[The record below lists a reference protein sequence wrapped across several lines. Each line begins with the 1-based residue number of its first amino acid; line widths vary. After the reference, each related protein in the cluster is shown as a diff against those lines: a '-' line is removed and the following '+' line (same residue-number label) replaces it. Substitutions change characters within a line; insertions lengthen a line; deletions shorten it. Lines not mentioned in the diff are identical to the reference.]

1 MFSHGYLNIF
11 HTFVPETQTAVMDNW
26 SRLEEI
32 IKWAGLTTHSFAV
45 HIGLNRSE
53 NLYQIKRG
61 RNGISSDL
69 ANRIIAFFP
78 EIDYNW
84 IMTGEGYML
93 NQNPV
98 CYDNC
103 GKGIPYFQGELTDIL
118 NNFESHTPQSYI
130 KIPIICDCDLCASM
144 TGDAMSPE
152 IEPGS
157 LLLIKNIDP
166 EYISFGERYIIMA
179 DSNILV
185 RYIRPAEESTDQL
198 SLMPVNTGKYDTL
211 TIKRKSIKKLFL
223 IRGVITVRF

>member
-1 MFSHGYLNIF
+1 Q
-11 HTFVPETQTAVMDNW
+11 PAVLHNW
-26 SRLEEI
+26 SRLEAI

-69 ANRIIAFFP
+69 ANRIIEFFP

-93 NQNPV
+93 NQTPV
-98 CYDNC
+98 CYENC
-103 GKGIPYFQGELTDIL
+103 SKGIPFFQGELTDIL
-118 NNFESHTPQSYI
+118 CNFENHTPQSYI
-130 KIPIICDCDLCASM
+130 KIPIICDCDLCATM

-157 LLLIKNIDP
+157 LLMIKNIDP
-166 EYISFGERYIIMA
+166 EYISYGERYITITER
-179 DSNILV
+179 NTLV
-185 RYIRPAEESTDQL
+185 RYIRPAEDSTDQL
-198 SLMPVNTGKYDTL
+198 SLIPVNTDKYDTL
-211 TIKRKSIKKLFL
+211 TIKRKSVKRLFL
-223 IRGVITVRF
+223 IRGVITVRV